1 MRRETNGA
9 VLLPPWLDA
18 PARVRL
24 GLGSLAMLYAA
35 LQGRLAIVLPW
46 TLLVLVIDVAATV
59 VGIAPGFTEKSRQ
72 RVELGLVVV
81 ASVFAGAALG
91 LAGNEAAPL
100 ALATAYHAGL
110 VGGRIGLGL
119 ATGAA
124 LAACL
129 GLRLLALTH
138 PSLDLGQI
146 WWWLGSSLILG
157 GLGVWSSR
165 LSSATDLELRTARDG
180 LEAQSI
186 IRRLEDLSHQWR
198 GGLHA
203 QAHASS
209 VLEELAVAVPLDR
222 ATVLVGDLPESL
234 VPVASHGATSGVWGT
249 QYVELIDRARTTQEP
264 VTDTLSTP
272 WGTRQVLVVAL
283 PFDDTM
289 FGAVVADR
297 QATDPFDAAALESA
311 HGIARRSAPGFQ
323 AALLFA
329 ELREHASLEERDL
342 LAREVHNT
350 IAQDLAAIG
359 YSLDLTRSVL
369 GRDSRKGLQL
379 LDDNRLAVRA
389 ILVSIRDVISELR
402 MPAHAPSGLGALLGT
417 AAHRFGTLSGIR
429 TSFTIREVAPDLDPQ
444 LIAALHRLVLDVLA
458 DAQGSSASH
467 ATIELMTQGEDY
479 RLVVSHDGIPHLTP
493 EWLDGAAG
501 HPAGCAVTTTL
512 TRPGLRV
519 EAVHTRARG
528 DQERPGDDL
537 RRVG

>member
-9 VLLPPWLDA
+9 VPLPPWLDA
-18 PARVRL
+18 PVRVRL
-24 GLGSLAMLYAA
+24 GLGSLALLYAA

-59 VGIAPGFTEKSRQ
+59 VGIAPGLTEKYRE
-72 RVELGLVVV
+72 RVEFGLVVI
-81 ASVFAGAALG
+81 ASVFAGAALE
-91 LAGNEAAPL
+91 LSGNEAAPL

-119 ATGAA
+119 SAGAA
-124 LAACL
+124 LASCL
-129 GLRLLALTH
+129 GLRFLAPTH
-138 PSLDLGQI
+138 PSPALWQV

-203 QAHASS
+203 QAHAAS

-222 ATVLVGDLPESL
+222 ATVLVGDLPASL
-234 VPVASHGATSGVWGT
+234 VPVASHGATTGAWGT
-249 QYVELIDRARTTQEP
+249 QYAELIDRARTTQEAL
-264 VTDTLSTP
+264 TDSVSTP

-289 FGAVVADR
+289 FGAIVADR
-297 QATDPFDAAALESA
+297 QTREDFDATQLESA
-311 HGIARRSAPGFQ
+311 AGIARRSAPGFQ

-329 ELREHASLEERDL
+329 ELRERASLEQRDL

-369 GRDSRKGLQL
+369 TRDPRQALRM
-379 LDDNRLAVRA
+379 LDDSRLAVRET
-389 ILVSIRDVISELR
+389 LVSIRDVISGLR
-402 MPAHAPSGLGALLGT
+402 MPTHAQSDLGALLGT

-429 TSFTIREVAPDLDPQ
+429 TTFTIREVDSALDSE
-444 LIAALHRLVLDVLA
+444 LVATLHRLVLEVLA
-458 DAQGSSASH
+458 DAQGSGATH
-467 ATIELMTQGEDY
+467 AAIELTAHGEDY
-479 RLVVSHDGIPHLTP
+479 RLVVGHDGIPHLSA
-493 EWLDGAAG
+493 EWLDGTAG

-519 EAVHTRARG
+519 EAVHTHARG
-528 DQERPGDDL
+528 EQERPGDDL